1 MKFDIK
7 DPGLSMDTNRMSD
20 LNRVEFIGI
29 HHTAV
34 GHNQSVQTIHNFHV
48 NTNGWIAI
56 GYHYYIE
63 QDGTIYKGRPDN
75 KRGAHIK
82 GENYR
87 SIGVCLAGNFDVQDI
102 QEDFPDQY
110 KALVKL
116 LTWLVSKYKAPIK
129 RHTDFDQKTCPG
141 SNFPFDKLLAD
152 VKKVKEV
159 DETLSNYFSNYF
171 KDMEKKHEWGAGQ
184 VDKLYEEGLISG
196 KSEDEFAPDEPIT
209 RLECA
214 VLINR
219 LREYLI
225 DKI

>member
-1 MKFDIK
+1 MKPEIK
-7 DPGLSMDTNRMSD
+7 DPGLSMDVSRMRK
-20 LNRVEFIGI
+20 LNQVDFIGI

-34 GHNQSVQTIHNFHV
+34 AHNQSVQTIHNFHV
-48 NTNGWIAI
+48 NTNGWAGI

-75 KRGAHIK
+75 KRGAHIR

-87 SIGVCLAGNFDVQDI
+87 SLGVCVAGNFDVQDI
-102 QEDFPDQY
+102 QGEFPKQY

-116 LTWLVSKYKAPIK
+116 LIYLIAEYPGVKIK

-141 SNFPFDKLLAD
+141 TNFPFEELKED
-152 VKKVKEV
+152 VRKVKEV
-159 DETLSNYFSNYF
+159 DDTLSKYF
-171 KDMEKKHEWGAGQ
+171 KDMKASHEWGADH
-184 VDKLYEEGLISG
+184 VDKLYEEDLISG
-196 KSEDEFAPDEPIT
+196 KSEDEFSPDEPIS

-219 LREYLI
+219 LREYMIERLG
-225 DKI
+225 